1 MITSE
6 WGPKRAQMNAD
17 TQSMLQQLEAI
28 KKEGAALAAGL
39 AEAQFNWRPAPGRW
53 SIAQNLNHLNVG
65 DLLVLPAFDRAIEQG
80 RAQGRLSAG
89 PFHYGWFSRMAI
101 ASMEPPPRM
110 RMTTPMKGSAG
121 GHHRAA
127 DVLPEFARVR
137 DLLAERVRRSDG
149 LDLARIRTIS
159 PVNRLV
165 RLPLGAYF
173 AFILAH
179 NRRHLWQG
187 RQVRAS
193 PDFPTR

>member
-1 MITSE
+1 
-6 WGPKRAQMNAD
+6 MNAD

-28 KKEGAALAAGL
+28 KNEGVALAAEL
-39 AEAQFNWRPAPGRW
+39 SEAQFNWRPAPGRW

-65 DLLVLPAFDRAIEQG
+65 DLQVLPAFDRAIERG
-80 RAQGRLSAG
+80 RSRGKFSAG
-89 PFHYGWFSRMAI
+89 PFRYGWFSRMVI
-101 ASMEPPPRM
+101 TSMEPPPRM
-110 RMTTPMKGSAG
+110 RMKTPLKGSAG
-121 GHHRAA
+121 EHHRAA

-137 DLLAERVRRSDG
+137 DLLAERVRQSDG
-149 LDLARIRTIS
+149 LDLAGIRTIS
-159 PVNRLV
+159 PINRLV

-187 RQVRAS
+187 RQVRDR

>member
-1 MITSE
+1 
-6 WGPKRAQMNAD
+6 MNAD

-28 KKEGAALAAGL
+28 KKEGAALTSDL
-39 AEAQFNWRPAPGRW
+39 SEAQFNWRPAPELW

-65 DLLVLPAFDRAIEQG
+65 DLQVLPAFDRAIEQG
-80 RAQGRLSAG
+80 RSQGKLSTG
-89 PFHYGWFSRMAI
+89 PFRYGWLSRMAI

-110 RMTTPMKGSAG
+110 RMKTPIKGSAG
-121 GHHRAA
+121 EDHRAA
-127 DVLPEFARVR
+127 QVLAEFTRVR
-137 DLLAERVRRSDG
+137 DLLAERIHRSDG

-159 PVNRLV
+159 PVNRLL

-187 RQVRAS
+187 RQLRS
-193 PDFPTR
+193 RTDFPTH